1 MSEKQGAV
9 NGPERIVLRHK
20 AGSRANQVD
29 EFPLEHVPELI
40 IGRDPAA
47 TVKFDPDSDDL
58 VSRQH
63 AKIVQDSDEPT
74 RFMLVDLGS
83 SNGTFVNKQ
92 RITGEV
98 VLSVGDS
105 IQLGAGGPEF
115 TFDLDPRPGGMAKA
129 TRLSGTP
136 EVPATRLG
144 DAPTAAPDAAVAK
157 QGVGKETV
165 ERMVEESQ
173 RKSRSSTALIGAAAV
188 IIIAIIAG
196 VFLIRQLGMQ
206 EDVAGV
212 RDAQERAPIT
222 ATKIANLYGN
232 SSVLVEFSWKLEHTS
247 SGNQVYHRYIDQ
259 MPAYIASGDS
269 IEPWLITDSEKD
281 TNVAIASSGTGTGFV
296 VTANGF
302 ILTNRHVAANWQTS
316 YSLPLPGKLYRA
328 TSEGIEEL
336 GTIGEEYAP
345 ELSRW
350 VPSKAFNVDGQL
362 VKGKVLEGSLFYLD
376 VTFPKTKLRVPARLV
391 RVSDRADVALIKMDL
406 PTDVPP
412 VELFDNYDQVQSGDP
427 VTVLGY
433 PGISPDIAVR
443 VKQVDP
449 FNPEDEWKQVPDP
462 TVSQGLIGRII
473 RGEAPAGGE
482 GVYDYWSE
490 MGDVFQ
496 LEVQGAGPGSSGS
509 PVYDGEGRVIGIY
522 TYGKSTMH
530 TRLSFAVPIR
540 YGMELMG
547 VTPITN

>member
-1 MSEKQGAV
+1 MSQNQEA
-9 NGPERIVLRHK
+9 GPERIILRHQ

-29 EFPLEHVPELI
+29 EFPLEHVQELI

-47 TVKFDPDSDDL
+47 TVKFDPESDDL

-63 AKIVQDSDEPT
+63 ARIVQDSDDPT
-74 RFMLVDLGS
+74 RFMLIDLGS
-83 SNGTFVNKQ
+83 RNGTFVNKQ

-98 VLSVGDS
+98 VLSVGDT

-115 TFDLDPRPGGMAKA
+115 SFDLDPKPGGVAKE

-136 EVPATRLG
+136 QVPATRLG
-144 DAPTAAPDAAVAK
+144 DVPTATPGAAAAK
-157 QGVGKETV
+157 VGVGKETV
-165 ERMVEESQ
+165 ERMVEDSQ
-173 RKSRSSTALIGAAAV
+173 RKSRSNTALIAAAAV
-188 IIIAIIAG
+188 IIIAIVAG
-196 VFLIRQLGMQ
+196 VFLIRQLGVQ
-206 EDVAGV
+206 RDVADV
-212 RDAQERAPIT
+212 REAQQDTPMS
-222 ATKIANLYGN
+222 ATDVATLYGG
-232 SSVLVEFSWKLEHTS
+232 SSVLVEFSWKLEHTP
-247 SGNQVYHRYIDQ
+247 SGNQVYHRYIDD
-259 MPAYIASGDS
+259 MPAYLVVGDE
-269 IEPWLITDSEKD
+269 IEPWLITDSEKE
-281 TNVAIASSGTGTGFV
+281 TNAPITSSGMGTGFV

-316 YSLPLPGKLYRA
+316 YALPLPGKLYRP
-328 TSEGIEEL
+328 TSDGIEQL
-336 GTIGEEYAP
+336 GEIGEEYAA

-350 VPSKAFNVDGQL
+350 VPSKAFNVDGQI

-376 VTFPKTKLRVPARLV
+376 VTFPKAKLRIPARLV

-412 VELFDNYDQVQSGDP
+412 VELYDNYDQVQPGDP

-433 PGISPDIAVR
+433 PGVSPDIAVR

-449 FNPEDEWKQVPDP
+449 LNPEDEWKQVPDP

-490 MGDVFQ
+490 MGDVYQ
-496 LEVQGAGPGSSGS
+496 IEVQGAGPGSSGS
-509 PVYDGEGRVIGIY
+509 PVYDGQGRVIGIY
-522 TYGKSTMH
+522 TYGKSTIH

-547 VTPITN
+547 VTPVTN

>member
-1 MSEKQGAV
+1 MPQNQGEGT
-9 NGPERIVLRHK
+9 GPERIILRHQV
-20 AGSRANQVD
+20 GSRANQVD
-29 EFPLEHVPELI
+29 EFPLEHLSELI
-40 IGRDPAA
+40 VGRDPSA
-47 TVKFDPDSDDL
+47 TVKFDPEGDDL

-63 AKIVQDSDEPT
+63 AKIVQDPNDPA
-74 RFMLVDLGS
+74 RFLVVDLGS
-83 SNGTFVNKQ
+83 RNGTFVNKQ
-92 RITGEV
+92 RISDEV
-98 VLSVGDS
+98 ALSVGDV

-115 TFDLDPRPGGMAKA
+115 TFDLDPRPAGVAKV
-129 TRLSGTP
+129 TRLAGTP

-144 DAPTAAPDAAVAK
+144 EVPAAASEALPSKV
-157 QGVGKETV
+157 GVGKQTV
-165 ERMVEESQ
+165 ERMVEDSQ
-173 RKSRSSTALIGAAAV
+173 RSSRSRTALMAAAAV
-188 IIIAIIAG
+188 IIIAIVAG
-196 VFLIRQLGMQ
+196 VFLIRQLGVQ
-206 EDVAGV
+206 RDVAEV
-212 RDAQERAPIT
+212 RDAQDRAPMSASEV
-222 ATKIANLYGN
+222 ATRYGN
-232 SSVLVEFSWKLEHTS
+232 SSVLVEFSWKLEHTL
-247 SGNQVYHRYIDQ
+247 SGNQVYHRYIDE
-259 MPAYIASGDS
+259 MPAYVLVGDN

-281 TNVAIASSGTGTGFV
+281 TNVAIASSGSGTGFV

-316 YSLPLPGKLYRA
+316 YSLPLPGQLYRS
-328 TSEGIEEL
+328 TSDGIEKM
-336 GTIGEEYAP
+336 GQIGEEYAP

-350 VPSKAFNVDGQL
+350 VPSKAFNVDGEM

-376 VTFPKTKLRVPARLV
+376 VTFQKSKLRIPARLV

-412 VELFDNYDQVQSGDP
+412 VELNDNYDVVQPGDP

-433 PGISPDIAVR
+433 PGVSPDIAVR

-449 FNPEDEWKQVPDP
+449 LNPEDEWKQVPDP

-490 MGDVFQ
+490 MGDVYQ

-509 PVYDGEGRVIGIY
+509 PVYDGQGRVIGLY
-522 TYGKSTMH
+522 TYGKSTIH

-547 VTPITN
+547 VSAVTN

>member
-1 MSEKQGAV
+1 MAQNEGASKQ
-9 NGPERIVLRHK
+9 PERIILRHQ

-29 EFPLEHVPELI
+29 EFPLEHVTEVT
-40 IGRDPAA
+40 IGRDPSA
-47 TVKFDPDSDDL
+47 TVKFDPESDDL

-63 AKIVQDSDEPT
+63 AKIFQDADDPN
-74 RFMLVDLGS
+74 RFLIVDLGS
-83 SNGTFVNKQ
+83 RNGTFVNKQ
-92 RITGEV
+92 RISGEV
-98 VLSVGDS
+98 ALAVGDAV
-105 IQLGAGGPEF
+105 QLGAGGPEF
-115 TFDLDPRPGGMAKA
+115 SFDLDPRPAGLGKE
-129 TRLSGTP
+129 TRLAGTP
-136 EVPATRLG
+136 QVPATRLG
-144 DAPTAAPDAAVAK
+144 DVPTAAPGAAPAK
-157 QGVGKETV
+157 AGVGKETV
-165 ERMVEESQ
+165 ERMVEASQ
-173 RKSRSSTALIGAAAV
+173 RRSRSTTALIGAAAV
-188 IIIAIIAG
+188 IIIAIVAG
-196 VFLIRQLGMQ
+196 VFLIRQLGVQ
-206 EDVAGV
+206 RDVAAV
-212 RDAQERAPIT
+212 RDAQDRAPMT
-222 ATKIANLYGN
+222 ATDIALEYGN
-232 SSVLVEFSWKLEHTS
+232 SSVLVEFSWKLEHTP
-247 SGNQVYHRYIDQ
+247 SGSQVYHRYIDQ
-259 MPAYIASGDS
+259 MPAYVLAGDH
-269 IEPWLITDSEKD
+269 IEPWLITDSEQD
-281 TNVAIASSGTGTGFV
+281 TNAPIAASGTGTGFV

-328 TSEGIEEL
+328 GESGIEEM
-336 GTIGEEYAP
+336 GEIGEEYAS

-376 VTFPKTKLRVPARLV
+376 VTFPKSKLRIPARLV

-412 VELFDNYDQVQSGDP
+412 VELFDNYTEVQPGDP
-427 VTVLGY
+427 VRVLGY
-433 PGISPDIAVR
+433 PGVSPDIAVR

-449 FNPEDEWKQVPDP
+449 FNPEDEWRQVPDP

-509 PVYDGEGRVIGIY
+509 PVFDGQGRVIGIY
-522 TYGKSTMH
+522 TYGKSTIH

-547 VTPITN
+547 VTPVTN